1 MTECFISLLQTEFE
15 FIEKDL
21 IVKCAKLFAEAG
33 CQNFQLGKYIS
44 LLEFIYCY
52 DVKMKSKCQMRF
64 VVFNVFVV
72 TGAYSDPNSMFYI
85 PRVKGQCEHEVSK
98 IHASLSSEE
107 ETKGKQA
114 ISV

>member
-1 MTECFISLLQTEFE
+1 
-15 FIEKDL
+15 
-21 IVKCAKLFAEAG
+21 
-33 CQNFQLGKYIS
+33 
-44 LLEFIYCY
+44 
-52 DVKMKSKCQMRF
+52 MKSKCQMRF

>member
-1 MTECFISLLQTEFE
+1 MTECFICLLQTEFE

>member
-1 MTECFISLLQTEFE
+1 MQTEFE

-33 CQNFQLGKYIS
+33 CQNFHLGEYIS

-52 DVKMKSKCQMRF
+52 DVKMESKCQMRF
-64 VVFNVFVV
+64 VIVYSFVV
-72 TGAYSDPNSMFYI
+72 TGAYSDPNSTFYI

-98 IHASLSSEE
+98 IHTSLSSEE
-107 ETKGKQA
+107 EIKGK
-114 ISV
+114 